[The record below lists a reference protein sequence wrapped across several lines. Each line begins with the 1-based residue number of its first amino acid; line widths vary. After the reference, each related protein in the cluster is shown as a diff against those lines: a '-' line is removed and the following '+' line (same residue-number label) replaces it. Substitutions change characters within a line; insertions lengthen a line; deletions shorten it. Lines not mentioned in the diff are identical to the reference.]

1 LDVVVV
7 IGWFLTSGGQSALW
21 CDRTEGDSW
30 VSKHVRL
37 ATGKEV
43 PAQSP
48 TRREEPGNI
57 LRLAAL
63 VTLGS
68 VASGLAIGAGLGT
81 LDGILTGVMLALGI
95 SLLFWLG
102 AFVVSGFVLLGRL
115 ADWLLLSPTREMPQ
129 DSGGGG
135 VRDSWLDG
143 PPCL

>member
-1 LDVVVV
+1 M
-7 IGWFLTSGGQSALW
+7 
-21 CDRTEGDSW
+21 
-30 VSKHVRL
+30 SKHIRL

-43 PAQSP
+43 PARP
-48 TRREEPGNI
+48 PPWHEEPGNI

-68 VASGLAIGAGLGT
+68 VASGLAIGAGLGS
-81 LDGILTGVMLALGI
+81 LDGILTGVMLALAI

-102 AFVVSGFVLLGRL
+102 ALVVSGCILLGRL
-115 ADWLLLSPTREMPQ
+115 ADRVIRSPPRVVPQ

>member
-1 LDVVVV
+1 M
-7 IGWFLTSGGQSALW
+7 
-21 CDRTEGDSW
+21 
-30 VSKHVRL
+30 SKQIRL

-43 PAQSP
+43 RTQSQP
-48 TRREEPGNI
+48 RHDEPGNI

-68 VASGLAIGAGLGT
+68 VASGLAIGAGVGT

-102 AFVVSGFVLLGRL
+102 ALVVSGFVLLGRL
-115 ADWLLLSPTREMPQ
+115 ADWVLRSPPREVPQ

-143 PPCL
+143 PPFELGEPIHNHL

>member
-1 LDVVVV
+1 M
-7 IGWFLTSGGQSALW
+7 GPSEK
-21 CDRTEGDSW
+21 RTEGDSG
-30 VSKHVRL
+30 VSKHIRL

-43 PAQSP
+43 PARP
-48 TRREEPGNI
+48 PPRHEEPGNI

-81 LDGILTGVMLALGI
+81 LDGILTGVTLALGI

-102 AFVVSGFVLLGRL
+102 ALVVSGFVLLGRL
-115 ADWLLLSPTREMPQ
+115 ADWALRSPTREVPQ
-129 DSGGGG
+129 GTGGGG